1 MGCDVGMECCW
12 VAGFYQTT
20 VIYPHTH
27 IHRYTHTEI
36 HAYTHTHIHT
46 YIHTHTH
53 TYIHAYIHTCPLRK
67 SHGICGISLA
77 GFGASAQ
84 EWPTECV
91 WAWCAGLGWNH
102 LKVNVCFSS
111 DACAT
116 VTPSD
121 FGIVCHHM
129 SSLWRRKRKHI
140 TVVFNTLHSV
150 ISHWEPQNEPRPN
163 SQYIS
168 KTNSFPSGSR
178 AFSVIIVKPCPKTQP

>member
-1 MGCDVGMECCW
+1 M
-12 VAGFYQTT
+12 
-20 VIYPHTH
+20 HT
-27 IHRYTHTEI
+27 YMHTCI
-36 HAYTHTHIHT
+36 HAYMHTC
-46 YIHTHTH
+46 
-53 TYIHAYIHTCPLRK
+53 IHASMHACMHTCPLRK

-77 GFGASAQ
+77 GFGASAE

-129 SSLWRRKRKHI
+129 SSLWRKHI

-150 ISHWEPQNEPRPN
+150 ISHWEPQNEPRPD
-163 SQYIS
+163 SQYICS

-178 AFSVIIVKPCPKTQP
+178 DFSVIIVKPWGPKTQP